1 MTSTDSPADEELTT
15 VTVVQI
21 PIALYWRTSA
31 HSDALTREF
40 ELLAATSPDDR
51 PVPNRLMRLMTRILA
66 QYGSHDQRTRLM
78 VLQATE
84 RGDTELTIE
93 YTIAKSFREAAL
105 ELIRVWDEA
114 DAFCR
119 EGVELLTLAAAPDSR
134 AFRKW
139 YVGEFV
145 RQIGGEEPQSW
156 PDYAAAHLDPVG
168 FGAIDPQP
176 NVDREVSADGV
187 PVLVLRGDID
197 LETAPDL
204 RNALQRLRDNGA
216 TTVVLDAKAVEFLD
230 SVGISVLIAA
240 RQRLVDDGGGLV
252 VRSPSRQML
261 RTLEIAGLT
270 THFDIQ
276 P

>member
-1 MTSTDSPADEELTT
+1 MSSPDLPAEEELTT

-31 HSDALTREF
+31 HSDALNREF

-93 YTIAKSFREAAL
+93 YTIAKSFREAAV

-119 EGVELLTLAAAPDSR
+119 EGVELLTLAAPPDSR

-168 FGAIDPQP
+168 FGSIDPEP
-176 NVDREVSADGV
+176 NVDRQVSADGV

-204 RNALQRLRDNGA
+204 RNALQRLRDSGA